1 MKIERLN
8 YSLVYAS
15 VKSPD
20 SIMAN
25 LQAMADKIDEVIDYI
40 NGERRRQLKE
50 LIKEAWLGGEKYG
63 YYNQH
68 EHIAEAILNDFLE
81 QK

>member
-1 MKIERLN
+1 MKIEKLR

-20 SIMAN
+20 AIMIN

-50 LIKEAWLGGEKYG
+50 LIKQAWLGGERYG
-63 YYNQH
+63 HYNQH
-68 EHIAEAILNDFLE
+68 QNIAEAILNDFLE